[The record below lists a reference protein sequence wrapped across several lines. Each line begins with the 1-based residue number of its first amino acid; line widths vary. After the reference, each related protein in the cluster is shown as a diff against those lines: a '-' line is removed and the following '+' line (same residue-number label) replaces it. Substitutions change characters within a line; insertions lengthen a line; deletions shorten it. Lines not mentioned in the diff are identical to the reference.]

1 MSMTPPMADRP
12 SAKRWAVTLSFVR
25 RELRSGVRGFRIFL
39 ACLALGIAAL
49 AAAGST
55 AEAFRQGL
63 ASQARSILG
72 GDIAASL
79 EGRRFTATEQ
89 AAFAK
94 AGATT
99 DTLLVRAMA
108 EGPKGRRLAE
118 VRGVDPDY
126 PLSGRVD
133 LEGGQPLSAALE
145 PVGALPGAAVEPELL
160 DRLGLRVGDT
170 LLVGDLKIIVRGVMK
185 SEPDKLGRGFS
196 LGPEVMIARSALERS
211 GLVAADSLFGETVR
225 IALPADVKPE
235 PVIKALHQQFPD
247 GGFRLRGRKDAA
259 AGLGRLIDQLEFFL
273 SFIGL
278 AALLAGGLGVSSA
291 VSSYL
296 DARKPSIAVLKALG
310 ADGAMIRN
318 IYMIQIA
325 LLASLGIGIGLAIG
339 AASPFVLGW
348 IARNRLPVPVLFALY
363 PAPLIRA
370 GLFGAL
376 AAAAFSLLPLA
387 RARATPPAALFRD
400 NLAGRVTFGPEVVAL
415 GFAAIGLAG
424 LTLASA
430 PSTVVAGVMIAGV
443 LGAFGILWLIGRGA
457 MLLAGRL
464 RRLTKGA
471 ARIGLA
477 NLAGP
482 RSAARTAT
490 PSIGLGVALLSA
502 VVLIQSS
509 LLAEVRDVAPNAAPS
524 LVMTQ
529 IPAEKSAAF
538 DAGLRP
544 LMGPLTPDRYR
555 RSPFA
560 TGRIT
565 GLRGQPVDPK
575 QIDPK
580 GRWAFDQDISLSTL
594 AAPPLDANVTAG
606 RWWPSNYAGPPLIL
620 IDEDI
625 AQAAQ
630 LKVGDSLTLSI
641 LGRTLEARIAGTR
654 KVDWGQFGASFP
666 LILNPSALAGA
677 NLRDVAIARTRPDQ
691 DDVII
696 AMLGRDFPSVNVV
709 SVREQLHA
717 ALKIFS
723 QLAWAVRGAS
733 AVAALSGLLVLIG
746 AITASGQARAKESA
760 ILKVLG
766 AARWQILSA
775 FVIEY
780 GAVGLIA
787 GSAGVLL
794 GAAAAYPVTR
804 FVFHAKWSMDWGG
817 VAAILVAAAVIAA
830 LGGLASALAALA
842 KRPAPILRTN

>member
-1 MSMTPPMADRP
+1 MSSGRVF
-12 SAKRWAVTLSFVR
+12 VTLSFVR
-25 RELRSGVRGFRIFL
+25 RELRSGIRGFRIFL
-39 ACLALGIAAL
+39 ACLALGVGAL

-72 GDIAASL
+72 GDVAASL
-79 EGRRFTATEQ
+79 QGRRFTTFER
-89 AAFAK
+89 AAFSK
-94 AGATT
+94 AGETT

-118 VRGVDPDY
+118 VRGVDPTY

-133 LEGGQPLSAALE
+133 LEGGQTLAQALQYLN
-145 PVGALPGAAVEPELL
+145 GLPGAVAEPELL
-160 DRLGLRVGDT
+160 ERLGLRQGSAFS
-170 LLVGDLKIIVRGVMK
+170 VGDLKLVVRGVIK

-196 LGPEVMIARSALERS
+196 LGPGVMIARAALERS
-211 GLVAADSLFGETVR
+211 GLVEADSLFGETVR
-225 IALPADVKPE
+225 IGLPPAIRPE
-235 PVIKALHQQFPD
+235 AVISKLQHQFPE

-318 IYMIQIA
+318 IYLLQIA
-325 LLASLGIGIGLAIG
+325 ILATLGIGIGLAIG

-348 IARNRLPVPVLFALY
+348 IAKNRLPVPVLFALY

-370 GLFGAL
+370 GVFGAL

-400 NLAGRVTFGPEVVAL
+400 HLGGAVRFGPEVVAL
-415 GFAAIGLAG
+415 ALATIGLAA
-424 LTLASA
+424 LTLISA
-430 PSTVVAGVMIAGV
+430 PSAQVAGIMIAGV
-443 LGAFGILWLIGRGA
+443 LCAFGVLWLIGLGA
-457 MLLAGRL
+457 VALAGRL
-464 RRLTKGA
+464 RRYTNGA

-490 PSIGLGVALLSA
+490 PSIGLGIALLSA

-509 LLAEVRDVAPNAAPS
+509 LLAEVRDVAPNTAPS

-529 IPAEKSAAF
+529 IPADQVRAF
-538 DAGLRP
+538 DTKMAQR
-544 LMGPLTPDRYR
+544 MGALTPDRYR

-560 TGRIT
+560 TGRII
-565 GLRGQPVDPK
+565 GLKGHPVDPK

-594 AAPPLDANVTAG
+594 ASAPPDADLVSG
-606 RWWPSNYAGPPLIL
+606 RWWPTNYSGPPLVL
-620 IDEDI
+620 IDQDI
-625 AQAAQ
+625 AVAAR
-630 LKVGDSLTLSI
+630 LKVGDTLNLSI
-641 LGRTLEARIAGTR
+641 LGRTLDARIAGTR

-677 NLRDVAIARTRPDQ
+677 NLRHVAIARTRPGQ
-691 DDVII
+691 DDAII
-696 AMLGRDFPSVNVV
+696 AMLGRDFPGVNVV
-709 SVREQLHA
+709 SIREQLQS
-717 ALKIFS
+717 ALKIFD

-733 AVAALSGLLVLIG
+733 AVAALAGLLVLIG

-766 AARWQILSA
+766 AARWQILCA

-787 GSAGVLL
+787 GGAGVLL

-804 FVFHAKWSMDWGG
+804 FVFQARWSMDWGG
-817 VAAILVAAAVIAA
+817 VAAILLAAATIAA
-830 LGGLASALAALA
+830 FGGLASALAALA
-842 KRPAPILRTN
+842 KRPAPVLRTQ

>member
-1 MSMTPPMADRP
+1 MNPGRIS
-12 SAKRWAVTLSFVR
+12 VTLSFVG

-39 ACLALGIAAL
+39 ACLALGVAAL

-79 EGRRFTATEQ
+79 EGRRFTAGER
-89 AAFAK
+89 AAFAR

-99 DTLLVRAMA
+99 DSVLIRAMA
-108 EGPKGRRLAE
+108 DGPKGRRLAE
-118 VRGVDPDY
+118 VRGVDPAY
-126 PLSGRVD
+126 PLSGRVELD
-133 LEGGQPLSAALE
+133 GGKSLAQALQPLDG
-145 PVGALPGAAVEPELL
+145 VQGAAVEPELL
-160 DRLGLRVGDT
+160 ERLGLHVGDRFV
-170 LLVGDLKIIVRGVMK
+170 VGDLRLVVRGVLT

-196 LGPEVMIARSALERS
+196 LGPGVMIPRAALERS
-211 GLVAADSLFGETVR
+211 GLVGADSLFGETVR
-225 IALPADVKPE
+225 IALPAGAKPE
-235 PVIKALHQQFPD
+235 AVIADLRRQFPS

-296 DARKPSIAVLKALG
+296 DARKPSIAVLKAIG

-318 IYMIQIA
+318 IYLIQIA
-325 LLASLGIGIGLAIG
+325 ILAGLGIAIGLGIG
-339 AASPFVLGW
+339 AATPFVLGW
-348 IARNRLPVPVLFALY
+348 IAKNRLPVPVLFALY
-363 PAPLIRA
+363 PAPLVRA

-387 RARATPPAALFRD
+387 RARATPPASLFRQ
-400 NLAGRVTFGPEVVAL
+400 NLAGRVRFGPEVAAL
-415 GFAAIGLAG
+415 ALAAVGLAA
-424 LTLASA
+424 LTLVTA
-430 PSTVVAGVMIAGV
+430 PNAEVAAVMIAGV
-443 LGAFGILWLIGRGA
+443 FGAFGVLWLIGEGA
-457 MLLAGRL
+457 MRVAGRL
-464 RRLTKGA
+464 RRFTRGA

-482 RSAARTAT
+482 RSAAKTAT

-509 LLAEVRDVAPNAAPS
+509 LLAEVRDVAPNTAPS

-529 IPAEKSAAF
+529 IPSDQTTAF
-538 DAGLRP
+538 DAAMRQR
-544 LMGPLTPDRYR
+544 MGPLTPDRYR

-560 TGRIT
+560 TGRII

-575 QIDPK
+575 GIDPK
-580 GRWAFDQDISLSTL
+580 GRWAFDQDITLSTL
-594 AAPPLDANVTAG
+594 AAPPPDADLVTG
-606 RWWPSNYAGPPLIL
+606 RWWRADYAGPPLIL

-625 AQAAQ
+625 ARAAG
-630 LKVGDSLTLSI
+630 LKVGDGVTLSI

-654 KVDWGQFGASFP
+654 KVDWGRFGASFP
-666 LILNPSALAGA
+666 LILNPFALAQA
-677 NLRDVAIARTRPDQ
+677 NLREVAIVRTRPEQ
-691 DDVII
+691 DAAII
-696 AMLGRDFPSVNVV
+696 AMLGRDFPGVNIV
-709 SVREQLHA
+709 SVREQLQS
-717 ALKIFS
+717 ALKIFD

-746 AITASGQARAKESA
+746 AITASGQARARESA

-766 AARWQILSA
+766 AERGQILAA

-787 GSAGVLL
+787 GLAGVLL

-804 FVFHAKWSMDWGG
+804 FAFQARWSMDWGG
-817 VAAILVAAAVIAA
+817 VATIVFAAAGVAA
-830 LGGLASALAALA
+830 LGGLASALSALS
-842 KRPAPILRTN
+842 KRPAPVLRTE

>member
-1 MSMTPPMADRP
+1 MRQSRL
-12 SAKRWAVTLSFVR
+12 AVTLSFVG

-39 ACLALGIAAL
+39 ACLALGVAAL

-72 GDIAASL
+72 GDIAASVQ
-79 EGRRFTATEQ
+79 GRRFTAAER

-94 AGATT
+94 AGAIT

-108 EGPKGRRLAE
+108 DGPKGRRLAE
-118 VRGVDPDY
+118 VRGVDGAY

-133 LEGGQPLSAALE
+133 LEGGKSLTKAIQPLN
-145 PVGALPGAAVEPELL
+145 GLPGAAVEPELME
-160 DRLGLRVGDT
+160 RLGLRVGDSF
-170 LLVGDLKIIVRGVMK
+170 LAGDLRVVVRGVLK

-196 LGPEVMIARSALERS
+196 LGPGVMISRQALERS
-211 GLVAADSLFGETVR
+211 GLVDADALFGETVR
-225 IALPADVKPE
+225 IGLPADVRPE
-235 PVIKALHQQFPD
+235 AIISSLHRQFPD
-247 GGFRLRGRKDAA
+247 GGFRLRERKDAA

-318 IYMIQIA
+318 IYLIQIA
-325 LLASLGIGIGLAIG
+325 ILAGLGIAIGLSIG
-339 AASPFVLGW
+339 AASPFILGW

-363 PAPLIRA
+363 PAPLVRA

-400 NLAGRVTFGPEVVAL
+400 NLAGRVVFGPEVVAL
-415 GFAAIGLAG
+415 GFSAVGLAA
-424 LTLASA
+424 LTLVSA
-430 PSTVVAGVMIAGV
+430 PSALVAAVMIAGV
-443 LGAFGILWLIGRGA
+443 LGAFAILWLIGLGA
-457 MLLAGRL
+457 MVLAGRM
-464 RRLTKGA
+464 RRFTRGA

-509 LLAEVRDVAPNAAPS
+509 LLAEVRDVAPNTAPS

-529 IPAEKSAAF
+529 IPSDRTAAF
-538 DAGLRP
+538 DAKMHQR
-544 LMGPLTPDRYR
+544 MGPLTPDRYR

-565 GLRGQPVDPK
+565 GLRGKPVDPK

-580 GRWAFDQDISLSTL
+580 ARWAFDQDVSLSTL
-594 AAPPLDANVTAG
+594 PAAPPDANLVSG
-606 RWWPSNYAGPPLIL
+606 HWWPADYAGAPLIL
-620 IDEDI
+620 IDQDI
-625 AQAAQ
+625 AAGAH

-641 LGRTLEARIAGTR
+641 LGRTLEAKIAGTR

-677 NLRDVAIARTRPDQ
+677 NLREVAIAKTSPSQ
-691 DDVII
+691 DEPII
-696 AMLGRDFPSVNVV
+696 AMLGRDFPGVNII
-709 SVREQLHA
+709 SVREQLQS
-717 ALKIFS
+717 ALKIFD
-723 QLAWAVRGAS
+723 QLAWAVRGAA

-746 AITASGQARAKESA
+746 AITASGQARTKESA

-766 AARWQILSA
+766 AARWQILAA
-775 FVIEY
+775 FIIEY
-780 GAVGLIA
+780 GAVGVIA
-787 GSAGVLL
+787 GFAGVIL
-794 GAAAAYPVTR
+794 GAAAAYPITR
-804 FVFHAKWSMDWGG
+804 FVFQARWSMDWNG
-817 VAAILVAAAVIAA
+817 VAAILIAAAGIAA
-830 LGGLASALAALA
+830 MGGLASALAALA
-842 KRPAPILRTN
+842 KRPAPVLRTE

>member
-1 MSMTPPMADRP
+1 MNTSRLA
-12 SAKRWAVTLSFVR
+12 ATLSFVR
-25 RELRSGVRGFRIFL
+25 CELRSGVRGFHIFL
-39 ACLALGIAAL
+39 ACLALGVAAL

-72 GDIAASL
+72 GDVAASL
-79 EGRRFTATEQ
+79 EGRRFTASEI

-118 VRGVDPDY
+118 VRGVDPTY
-126 PLSGRVD
+126 PLSGHVD
-133 LEGGQPLSAALE
+133 LEGDQSLSDTLKA
-145 PVGALPGAAVEPELL
+145 VDDRPGAAVEPELL
-160 DRLGLRVGDT
+160 ERLGLRLGDAFV
-170 LLVGDLKIIVRGVMK
+170 VGDLKLVVRGVLK

-196 LGPEVMIARSALERS
+196 LGPGVMIARTSLERS
-211 GLVAADSLFGETVR
+211 GLVEADSLFGETVR
-225 IALPADVKPE
+225 IRLANGVRPE
-235 PVIKALHQQFPD
+235 AVIANLHRRFPD

-296 DARKPSIAVLKALG
+296 DTRKCSIAVLKALG
-310 ADGAMIRN
+310 AAGSMIRDV
-318 IYMIQIA
+318 YLIQIA
-325 LLASLGIGIGLAIG
+325 LLASLGIAMGLTIG

-400 NLAGRVTFGPEVVAL
+400 NLAGRVRFGPEVVVL
-415 GFAAIGLAG
+415 GIAAIGLAA
-424 LTLASA
+424 LTLVSA
-430 PSTVVAGVMIAGV
+430 PSALVAGVMIAGV
-443 LGAFGILWLIGRGA
+443 LGAFCVLWLIGLVA
-457 MLLAGRL
+457 MMLAGRL
-464 RRLTKGA
+464 RRFTRGA

-509 LLAEVRDVAPNAAPS
+509 LLAEVRDVAPNTAPS

-529 IPAEKSAAF
+529 IPGERAAAF
-538 DAGLRP
+538 DAGMLQKMGSLRS
-544 LMGPLTPDRYR
+544 DRYR

-565 GLRGQPVDPK
+565 GLRGEPVDPK
-575 QIDPK
+575 QIDAK
-580 GRWAFDQDISLSTL
+580 GRWAFDQDVTLSTL
-594 AAPPLDANVTAG
+594 AAPPPDANLTTG
-606 RWWPSNYAGPPLIL
+606 RWWATGYTGPPLIL
-620 IDEDI
+620 IDQDI
-625 AQAAQ
+625 ARAAR
-630 LKVGDSLTLSI
+630 LKVGESITLSI

-654 KVDWGQFGASFP
+654 RVAWGQFGASFP

-677 NLRDVAIARTRPDQ
+677 NLRDIAIARTKPGQ
-691 DDVII
+691 DNPII
-696 AMLGRDFPSVNVV
+696 AMLGHDFPGVNVV
-709 SVREQLHA
+709 SVREQLQA
-717 ALKIFS
+717 ALKIFD

-733 AVAALSGLLVLIG
+733 AVAALSGLLVLVG

-766 AARWQILSA
+766 AARWQILAA
-775 FVIEY
+775 FMIEY

-787 GSAGVLL
+787 GLAGILL
-794 GAAAAYPVTR
+794 GATAAYPVTTFIFQAR
-804 FVFHAKWSMDWGG
+804 LNMDWGG
-817 VAAILVAAAVIAA
+817 VAAILAAAAVIAA
-830 LGGLASALAALA
+830 LGGLASALSALA
-842 KRPAPILRTN
+842 KRPAPVLRTG